1 MTSNWQN
8 EAACNSPAVNP
19 DWFFPAEPGKAG
31 NKAKA
36 ICGTCAVRNECLALA
51 LAEPVRGIWG
61 GTSEAQRVT
70 IRRQNGTSLPSG
82 WPSHKPRTRWEDRYL
97 ELRDLGYSDFD
108 VLRKLAIKPASLL
121 RQLNRY
127 NITPSPELIELAA
140 EKKRVTS

>member
-1 MTSNWQN
+1 MTWQTR
-8 EAACNSPAVNP
+8 AACNSPAVNP
-19 DWFFPAEPGKAG
+19 DWFFPTDPGKAG

-36 ICGTCAVRNECLALA
+36 ICGTCPVRNECLALA

-70 IRRQNGTSLPSG
+70 IRRQQGTPLPSG
-82 WPSHKPRTRWEDRYL
+82 WTARQQRSRWEDRYH

-108 VLRKLAIKPASLL
+108 IVRKLGVKPGSLL

-127 NITPSPELIELAA
+127 NITPSPELLELAA